1 MKWSNKLVLLT
12 GAAGFIGSHLLRRLI
27 RLNAEVI
34 AVDDL
39 STGVKENIKFFDGEF
54 HLLDVSRRNFVELMK
69 RYDFDFIF
77 HFGAPSSVIL
87 FNKDPE
93 GVFRKTVS
101 GFMNVMEVAVETKCR
116 KVVYPSSGS
125 VYGEVPPPQSED
137 AVPKPVNLYGIAK
150 LTCEKI
156 ADYYGRAR
164 GLKSVGLRIFA
175 GYGPGEDH
183 KGDIASPVTIFLK
196 SILRDESPIVFGD
209 GTQSRDFVYIDDVLE
224 AIVRCAE
231 GDTPPIINV
240 GSGKTYSFNDVIKL
254 INELLGKDVKPKY
267 VMKPANYLEKT
278 QADITLMKNV
288 LGINP
293 LNLEEGLK
301 RYIDSITKRTSDYE
315 DAKT

>member
-27 RLNAEVI
+27 RLSAEVI

-39 STGVKENIKFFDGEF
+39 SVGVKENIMFFDGEF
-54 HLLDVSRRNFVELMK
+54 HLLDVSERNFVELMK

-93 GVFRKTVS
+93 GMFRKTIS
-101 GFMNVMEVAVETKCR
+101 GFINVMEVAVETKCR

-137 AVPKPVNLYGIAK
+137 AIPKPVNLYGIAK

-156 ADYYGRAR
+156 ADYYGRVR
-164 GLKSVGLRIFA
+164 GVESVGLRIFA

-183 KGDIASPVTIFLK
+183 KGGIASPVTIFLK

-209 GTQSRDFVYIDDVLE
+209 GTQSRDFVYIDDVVE
-224 AIVRCAE
+224 AILRCAE
-231 GDTPPIINV
+231 RDVPPIINV

-254 INELLGKDVKPKY
+254 INELLKKDVKPKY
-267 VMKPANYLEKT
+267 VMKPVNYLEKT
-278 QADITLMKNV
+278 QADITLMKNF

-293 LNLEEGLK
+293 LDLRGGLIK
-301 RYIDSITKRTSDYE
+301 YIDSLPK
-315 DAKT
+315 

>member
-1 MKWSNKLVLLT
+1 MKWSSKLILLT
-12 GAAGFIGSHLLRRLI
+12 GAAGFIGSYLLRRLI
-27 RLNAEVI
+27 RLSAEVI

-39 STGVKENIKFFDGEF
+39 SVGVKENIKFFDGEF
-54 HLLDVSRRNFVELMK
+54 HLLDVSERNFVELMK

-93 GVFRKTVS
+93 GMFRKTVS

-125 VYGEVPPPQSED
+125 VYGEVPPLQSED
-137 AVPKPVNLYGIAK
+137 AIPKPVNLYGIAK

-156 ADYYGRAR
+156 ADYYGRVR
-164 GLKSVGLRIFA
+164 GVKSVGLRIFA

-209 GTQSRDFVYIDDVLE
+209 GTQSRDFVYIDDVIE
-224 AIVRCAE
+224 AILRCAE
-231 GDTPPIINV
+231 RDVPPIINV
-240 GSGKTYSFNDVIKL
+240 GSGKTYSFNDVIKI
-254 INELLGKDVKPKY
+254 INELLKKDVKSKY
-267 VMKPANYLEKT
+267 VMKPVNYLEKT
-278 QADITLMKNV
+278 QADITLMKNF

-293 LNLEEGLK
+293 LDLREGLIK
-301 RYIDSITKRTSDYE
+301 YIDSLPK
-315 DAKT
+315 